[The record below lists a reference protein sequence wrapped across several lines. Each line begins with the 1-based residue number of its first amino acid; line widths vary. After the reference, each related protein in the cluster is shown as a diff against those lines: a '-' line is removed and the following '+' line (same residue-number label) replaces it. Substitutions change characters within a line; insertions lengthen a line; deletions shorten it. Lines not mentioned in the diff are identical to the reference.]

1 MRARSLSTSTHE
13 PSASADEQLM
23 REVAS
28 GQQEAIGQLYARY
41 SPLLFGLA
49 AQALDRATAEEIVQD
64 VFLAVWKNAA
74 SFDPERG
81 PLRPWILQIAHFRI
95 ANELRRRSR
104 RPKAGGDPEGSFL
117 ESLPD
122 PGPDGA
128 ERAWS
133 ERRRQILRS
142 AFDKLPASQRQ
153 ALGLAFFED
162 LTHDQVAA
170 ALELPLGTAKSRI
183 RGGLKNLRAM
193 LAPLAAILGLLLVAA
208 GLVIRI
214 QQKREAFARDER
226 ALAMLTSSDSETLH
240 LSPAPGQP
248 EKTHGNYRY
257 RPGGTIA
264 VITLSNFPA
273 APGGR
278 TYQTWVR
285 HEGRWTSLGTLRPDL
300 TGRARLISE
309 GAALAA
315 RPDEIEVTLE
325 PGRGSPTP
333 TGTAVVSWRAR

>member
-1 MRARSLSTSTHE
+1 MRARSLSTSTPE
-13 PSASADEQLM
+13 PPAPADEQLM

-28 GQQEAIGQLYARY
+28 GRQEAVGQLYARY
-41 SPLLFGLA
+41 APLISGMA

-74 SFDPERG
+74 SFDPGRG

-104 RPKAGGDPEGSFL
+104 RPRTDSDPEGSVL

-128 ERAWS
+128 EHAWS
-133 ERRRQILRS
+133 EHRRQILRS
-142 AFDKLPASQRQ
+142 AFDKLPAPQRQ

-170 ALELPLGTAKSRI
+170 ALDLPLGTAKSRI
-183 RGGLKNLRAM
+183 RGGLRNLRVM
-193 LAPLAAILGLLLVAA
+193 LAPLAAILGLLVLAA
-208 GLVIRI
+208 GLAIRM
-214 QQKREAFARDER
+214 QQNRQGLARDER

-240 LSPAPGQP
+240 LSAAPGQP
-248 EKTHGNYRY
+248 DQTHGNYRY

-264 VITLSNFPA
+264 VITFSNFPA
-273 APGGR
+273 APPGR
-278 TYQTWVR
+278 VYRVWVR
-285 HEGRWTSLGTLRPDL
+285 HGGAWTALGEGVPDIA
-300 TGRARLISE
+300 GPARLTAE
-309 GAALAA
+309 GQALAV
-315 RPDEIEVTLE
+315 RPDEIAVTLE

-333 TGTAVVSWRAR
+333 TGTTIVSWRAR

>member
-1 MRARSLSTSTHE
+1 MPARSLSTSTHE
-13 PSASADEQLM
+13 PSAPADEQLM

-28 GQQEAIGQLYARY
+28 GRPEAMGQLYARY
-41 SPLLFGLA
+41 APLLFGIA

-74 SFDPERG
+74 SFDPARG

-104 RPKAGGDPEGSFL
+104 RPKADGDPDGSL
-117 ESLPD
+117 LQGLPD
-122 PGPDGA
+122 PAPDGA

-133 ERRRQILRS
+133 EHRRQILRS
-142 AFDKLPASQRQ
+142 AFDKLPAPQRQ
-153 ALGLAFFED
+153 ALGLAFFEE
-162 LTHDQVAA
+162 LTHDQVAE

-193 LAPLAAILGLLLVAA
+193 LAPLAAILGLLLLAA
-208 GLVIRI
+208 GLAIHM
-214 QQKREAFARDER
+214 QQNRQGLARDER
-226 ALAMLTSSDSETLH
+226 ALSMLTSSDSETLH

-257 RPGGTIA
+257 RPGDRIA
-264 VITLSNFPA
+264 VVTLSNFAPA
-273 APGGR
+273 PAGR
-278 TYQTWVR
+278 TYQGWVR
-285 HEGRWTSLGTLRPDL
+285 HGSTWTSVGMLRPDSA
-300 TGRARLISE
+300 GRARLISE
-309 GAALAA
+309 GAALAT

-325 PGRGSPTP
+325 PGRGSPGP
-333 TGTAVVSWRAR
+333 AGTAVVSWRAR